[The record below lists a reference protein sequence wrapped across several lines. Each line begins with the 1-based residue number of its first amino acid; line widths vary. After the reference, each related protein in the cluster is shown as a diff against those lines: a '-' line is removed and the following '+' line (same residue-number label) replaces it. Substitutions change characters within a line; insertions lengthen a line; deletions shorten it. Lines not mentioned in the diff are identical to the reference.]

1 MSTAYLTR
9 RQVAERL
16 GVSEGTLANWS
27 TQGKGPKCV
36 RLGARGGR
44 VRYPAEAYFEWERA
58 LNESTS

>member
-9 RQVAERL
+9 RQVAEEL
-16 GVSEGTLANWS
+16 QVSEGTLANWAS
-27 TQGKGPKCV
+27 NNKGPKCV

-44 VRYPAEAYFEWERA
+44 VRYPAQEFYEWKRT